1 MSSRKRLFGMPWG
14 FLEGFSGGYLSVP
27 SDSFVLSSSVNRE
40 FKVPDEQ
47 DLLPGGGTNA
57 L

>member
-1 MSSRKRLFGMPWG
+1 MPWG